1 MKSKKHIVLFLI
13 TAFTLATIS
22 TLIGCEKQFL
32 IMKIDDT
39 KESEKES
46 TKNNGIGERYPGF
59 LYTFGTIIIQYDEE
73 TWEQANKKHTPIKT
87 VNDFLVSKGY
97 TPKVR
102 SILPGRLIEVID
114 IDNDKNIN
122 TLLLSEELQ
131 TVPGVV
137 AAQLNVVEG
146 YRFSLTVEETMIIQ
160 YDEETW
166 EQANKRHTPIKTVN
180 DFLVS
185 KGYTPKVRGILPG
198 RLIEVIDIDKN
209 MDTLPL
215 LRELQ
220 TVPGVVSAEANFL
233 TEHADLVGWNGMPR
247 VKPDGPR
254 PITANKVGKMENG
267 LLFELGVLLVTYEET
282 VPFEPGSASIA
293 AVLQSL
299 SDKGYKPIVKDVL
312 HVARVQVIDIDE
324 NINPLPLF
332 RELIAITGVS
342 NVGLNILYESAYF
355 LLGTKSY

>member
-1 MKSKKHIVLFLI
+1 M
-13 TAFTLATIS
+13 
-22 TLIGCEKQFL
+22 
-32 IMKIDDT
+32 DDT

-46 TKNNGIGERYPGF
+46 TKNNGIGEIHPGF
-59 LYTFGTIIIQYDEE
+59 LYTFGTIIIVYDEE
-73 TWEQANKKHTPIKT
+73 TWGLENKKQTPIKT
-87 VNDFLVSKGY
+87 VNDFLVNKGY
-97 TPKVR
+97 TPKLR

-137 AAQLNVVEG
+137 AAEHRVFLEDSFSYHVVE
-146 YRFSLTVEETMIIQ
+146 RIIIK

-166 EQANKRHTPIKTVN
+166 EQANKKHTPIETVH

-220 TVPGVVSAEANFL
+220 TVPGVVSAEKNSL
-233 TEHADLVGWNGMPR
+233 TEYADLVGWTGLPSP
-247 VKPDGPR
+247 KDGPGL
-254 PITANKVGKMENG
+254 ITANKVGKMENG
-267 LLFELGVLLVTYEET
+267 QLFELGVLLVTYEAT
-282 VPFEPGSASIA
+282 VPLEMESAPVA

-299 SDKGYKPIVKDVL
+299 SDKGYKPIVKEIL
-312 HVARVQVIDIDE
+312 HSGIQVIDIDE

-332 RELIAITGVS
+332 AELIAITGVS
-342 NVGLNILYESAYF
+342 TVLPNFLYEAADS
-355 LLGTKSY
+355 LLGIQFW